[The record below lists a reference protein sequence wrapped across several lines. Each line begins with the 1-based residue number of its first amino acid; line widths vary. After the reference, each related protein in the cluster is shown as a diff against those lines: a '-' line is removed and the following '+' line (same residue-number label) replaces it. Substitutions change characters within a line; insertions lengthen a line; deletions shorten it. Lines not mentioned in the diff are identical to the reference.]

1 MFIQL
6 YMEVNL
12 QQIAIIDIQN
22 QVKSVDLNLQFLSC
36 VIIVYTLLLLMRW

>member
-22 QVKSVDLNLQFLSC
+22 QVKRVDLNLQFLSC